1 MSRRA
6 RVFCLIAILALI
18 PAIFHAAGMLPRE
31 TSALIEEKYAGWS
44 GVLRVWV
51 CEGWAEN
58 RGLAGWINRA
68 ATAFERA
75 HEGVYVQVTP
85 VDAEALAQLPD
96 SGLNP
101 PDLVLFPPGALNP
114 ETRLDPETPIRPVA
128 LGGYLWAINA
138 SLLDRVPADLRD
150 VRLAL
155 PADTEQSCYSA
166 ALLALCSG
174 SSPESGAPARGG
186 LDLGLET
193 ASTPAPAEA
202 TPRCILPEGLA
213 ASEDAFEQFLSGD
226 AALIPVSLDDIPRL
240 QRRSERGLGPD
251 WQVAAPGNIA
261 FTDQVLF
268 AAAPDTGSERL
279 PLARALLSAL
289 LDSDA
294 QRLLPGRGL
303 VPARDV
309 PIDLPANDPICILAA
324 ALYTSEVYIPDAFS
338 SARTNVPI
346 NPNNAESILADSFVK
361 YEFANE

>member
-68 ATAFERA
+68 STAFERA

-85 VDAEALAQLPD
+85 VDAETLAHLPD

-193 ASTPAPAEA
+193 ASTPAPAET

-226 AALIPVSLDDIPRL
+226 AALIPVSLGDIPRL

-279 PLARALLSAL
+279 PLTRALLSAL

-303 VPARDV
+303 VPAHDV

-346 NPNNAESILADSFVK
+346 NPNNAEPILADSFVK
-361 YEFANE
+361 YEFVNE